1 LLLGEQ
7 VAARKDHPA
16 VENLRVV
23 YFVRTQDE
31 GGVVSGAAR
40 QLRQYAEF
48 AGRAGCTAVVHPSL
62 QPLDERFDVA
72 HLSNLD
78 WSVETAHQLRLAKR
92 CARRVVI
99 SPIHHRRR
107 WVGGVP
113 ASDRGG
119 FGRIAAE
126 VTNQDGFERLRN
138 FYLAGKNPRLIPEAT
153 RQLVTGVARRQRDIL
168 NACDAWF
175 LLAKGER
182 DSLDEDLDPTA
193 RETFVVPNGAEWSDE
208 EPSLK
213 DLPAD
218 FVLSVGRVEAR
229 KGQLTVARVLESLG
243 VPGVF
248 VGAPN
253 SRHQAYVSEFRRFV
267 EGSRHLRWHTEL
279 THEEILPLYGAA
291 RLHVLASWFEVA
303 PLVDLEAAAAGCRVV
318 TTTHGHTSEYLGD
331 WGVYWSPETGE
342 RGLRTAIERGL
353 ELGPDREQA
362 ERFRATLS
370 WDLMAGAVLDGYASV
385 LA

>member
-1 LLLGEQ
+1 MNYAQPDQGTQGIEHLLLGEQ

-40 QLRQYAEF
+40 QLRQYADF
-48 AGRAGCTAVVHPSL
+48 VGRAGCTAVVHPSL
-62 QPLDERFDVA
+62 QELGERFDIA

-92 CARRVVI
+92 CARHVVI

-153 RQLVTGVARRQRDIL
+153 RQLVTGVTRRQRDIL
-168 NACDAWF
+168 NDCDAWF

-182 DSLDEDLDPTA
+182 DSLDEDLDPTP

-208 EPSLK
+208 EPS
-213 DLPAD
+213 
-218 FVLSVGRVEAR
+218 
-229 KGQLTVARVLESLG
+229 
-243 VPGVF
+243 
-248 VGAPN
+248 
-253 SRHQAYVSEFRRFV
+253 SRACPPISSSASA
-267 EGSRHLRWHTEL
+267 GSR
-279 THEEILPLYGAA
+279 
-291 RLHVLASWFEVA
+291 
-303 PLVDLEAAAAGCRVV
+303 
-318 TTTHGHTSEYLGD
+318 
-331 WGVYWSPETGE
+331 
-342 RGLRTAIERGL
+342 RGRG
-353 ELGPDREQA
+353 
-362 ERFRATLS
+362 S
-370 WDLMAGAVLDGYASV
+370 
-385 LA
+385 

>member
-1 LLLGEQ
+1 MLLGEQ

-40 QLRQYAEF
+40 QLRQYADF
-48 AGRAGCTAVVHPSL
+48 VGRTGCTAVIHPSL
-62 QPLDERFDVA
+62 EELDERFDIA

-107 WVGGVP
+107 WVSGVP

-119 FGRIAAE
+119 VGRIAAE

-138 FYLAGKNPRLIPEAT
+138 FYLAGTNPRLIPEAT
-153 RQLVTGVARRQRDIL
+153 RQLITGVSRRQRDIL
-168 NACDAWF
+168 GACDAWF

-182 DSLDEDLDPTA
+182 DSLDEDLDATPA
-193 RETFVVPNGAEWSDE
+193 GDLRGAERRRVVRRRA
-208 EPSLK
+208 LGQG
-213 DLPAD
+213 PARPI
-218 FVLSVGRVEAR
+218 SSSAWAGSRRGR
-229 KGQLTVARVLESLG
+229 GSSTVARVLESLG

-253 SRHQAYVSEFRRFV
+253 SRHRPTWPS
-267 EGSRHLRWHTEL
+267 S
-279 THEEILPLYGAA
+279 
-291 RLHVLASWFEVA
+291 ASWSR
-303 PLVDLEAAAAGCRVV
+303 AAATCAGCR
-318 TTTHGHTSEYLGD
+318 
-331 WGVYWSPETGE
+331 
-342 RGLRTAIERGL
+342 R
-353 ELGPDREQA
+353 
-362 ERFRATLS
+362 
-370 WDLMAGAVLDGYASV
+370 
-385 LA
+385 

>member
-48 AGRAGCTAVVHPSL
+48 AGRAGCTAVIHPSL
-62 QPLDERFDVA
+62 HELGERFDVA

-107 WVGGVP
+107 WVSGVP

-119 FGRIAAE
+119 AGRIAAE
-126 VTNQDGFERLRN
+126 VTSQDGFERLRN
-138 FYLAGKNPRLIPEAT
+138 FYLAGRNPRLIPEAT
-153 RQLVTGVARRQRDIL
+153 RQLVTGVTRRQRDIL
-168 NACDAWF
+168 GACDAWF

-182 DSLDEDLDPTA
+182 ESLDEDLDPSP
-193 RETFVVPNGAEWSDE
+193 RETFVVPNGADWTDRET
-208 EPSLK
+208 SLN
-213 DLPAD
+213 DLPSE
-218 FVLSVGRVEAR
+218 FVLCVGRIEAR
-229 KGQLTVARVLESLG
+229 KGQILVARVLERLG

-248 VGAPN
+248 VGAAN
-253 SRHQAYVSEFRRFV
+253 SRHETYVAEFRKLI
-267 EGSRHLRWHTEL
+267 EGSRHLRWLRDISHG
-279 THEEILPLYGAA
+279 EILSLYPEASV
-291 RLHVLASWFEVA
+291 HVLASRYEVA
-303 PLVDLEAAAAGCRVV
+303 PLVDLEAAVAGCRVV

-331 WGVYWSPETGE
+331 WGVYWDPDSHEA
-342 RGLRTAIERGL
+342 GLRKAIERGL
-353 ELGPDREQA
+353 ELGPDREA
-362 ERFRATLS
+362 GERFRAILS
-370 WDLMAGAVLDGYASV
+370 WDLMARAVLDGYGSI
-385 LA
+385 LG